1 MIARNPSNPVLAFAA
16 GVLATS
22 IMLVPFEAGAAGER
36 VRSLELTAD
45 TKDANPNA
53 NQAAYLLA
61 DMWKKIGLDV
71 KVKETP
77 YKRKLDVVYFDRS
90 TCEGAACFDMAM
102 WSIVGRPERSDP
114 DEVIYNMF
122 HSSTAD
128 KGYNYPGYR
137 NPEYDKYA
145 AAQQVETDPAK
156 RRELVY
162 KAQEIQAADPS
173 YVFFV
178 NPIVDYALR
187 KDLFDEKSV
196 VEQSGLGILNFWTHV
211 NLRPFGAQKDIILNT
226 SDNLLNLV
234 PLAIGGAAA
243 SWITDLVWDRL
254 LRISPKGLPEPW
266 AAESYKWIDDKTIDV
281 TLRVGMKWHD
291 GKPVTVDDVVFTFGE
306 VKQMA
311 PMYAPFLSIVASVEV
326 VGERTVRMHL
336 TSASAPFLTSTL
348 AKVNLTPAHIWRPI
362 GRELKAK
369 GQTFD
374 NYQPEELIGSGPYK
388 FVHWRRNAEVLLAAN
403 KEHWSPPK
411 AERWIL
417 RIVPNLEA
425 TLGMLKNGEINFLS
439 EYRGDHDPLLQAA
452 KDGGTIAIKSGVT
465 IGVEYMGFNLKRKP
479 MNDRAFRKALSLA
492 TDRALLAAAAWKE
505 QGVPTN
511 SIVSTVLDYWHNPA
525 VEKGMFDLE
534 KARQV
539 LKDAGYTW
547 VGGRLHYPD
556 GVKDTVMA
564 Q

>member
-1 MIARNPSNPVLAFAA
+1 MRPSEDVRQARSRSIQAGRRAMTAMKPSKPVLAFAA
-16 GVLATS
+16 GILAAS
-22 IMLVPFEAGAAGER
+22 IMVMPFEAGAAGDR

-77 YKRKLDVVYFDRS
+77 FKRKLDVVYFDRS
-90 TCEGAACFDMAM
+90 SCEGAACFDMAM

-114 DEVIYNMF
+114 DEVIYNLF

-145 AAQQVETDPAK
+145 AAQQVETDPSK
-156 RRELVY
+156 RRALVY
-162 KAQEIQAADPS
+162 KAQEIQAEDPS

-196 VEQSGLGILNFWTHV
+196 VEQAGLGILNFWTHV
-211 NLRPFGAQKDIILNT
+211 NLRPLGNQKDIILNT

-234 PLAIGGAAA
+234 PLALGGAAA
-243 SWITDLVWDRL
+243 SWIRDLVWDRL

-266 AAESYKWIDDKTIDV
+266 AAESYKWIDDKTTDV
-281 TLRVGMKWHD
+281 TLRAGMKWHD

-306 VKQMA
+306 VKEMA

-336 TSASAPFLTSTL
+336 TNASAPFLTSTL

-374 NYQPEELIGSGPYK
+374 NYQPQELVDSGPYK
-388 FVHWRRNAEVLLAAN
+388 FVHWQRNAEVLLAPN
-403 KEHWSPPK
+403 TDHWSPPK
-411 AERWIL
+411 AERPIL
-417 RIVPNLEA
+417 RIVPNLE
-425 TLGMLKNGEINFLS
+425 
-439 EYRGDHDPLLQAA
+439 P
-452 KDGGTIAIKSGVT
+452 
-465 IGVEYMGFNLKRKP
+465 
-479 MNDRAFRKALSLA
+479 
-492 TDRALLAAAAWKE
+492 
-505 QGVPTN
+505 
-511 SIVSTVLDYWHNPA
+511 
-525 VEKGMFDLE
+525 
-534 KARQV
+534 
-539 LKDAGYTW
+539 
-547 VGGRLHYPD
+547 
-556 GVKDTVMA
+556 
-564 Q
+564 